1 MSVDIIIYIYIC
13 LLGIS
18 LSHLFYADN
27 APRRVWRISM
37 GFSVLAGLFFGIATS
52 PFPTNVYVGVAFSLG
67 NLIINFIL
75 GKTRY
80 KRKK

>member
-1 MSVDIIIYIYIC
+1 MSADAVTYIYIC
-13 LLGIS
+13 LLGVS
-18 LSHLFYADN
+18 LSHLLYTDN
-27 APRRVWRISM
+27 APRWVWRISM

-52 PFPTNVYVGVAFSLG
+52 SFPTNIYVGIAFSLG

-75 GKTRY
+75 GTTRY